1 MDSRP
6 NCQSS
11 ASDISYLGGMATPR
25 KQTRKT
31 PVKSRRTAGAKIKFH
46 EMIQFMELFN
56 TMLQSE
62 VVDENRTMPGSEPVY
77 KSVYDEHEKLIIKSK
92 LFYILNLLPGQ

>member
-1 MDSRP
+1 MDSQL
-6 NCQSS
+6 NCLSS
-11 ASDISYLGGMATPR
+11 ASDTSYLRSMATPR

-31 PVKSRRTAGAKIKFH
+31 PAKSRRKAGVQIKFH

-62 VVDENRTMPGSEPVY
+62 VVDENRTMPGSEPMY